1 MRVNRRYVGIG
12 AAVAAIAAGGVGVA
26 GAVGGGESDQPVTGS
41 DAEQAKAA
49 AIEAVG
55 GGSVTE
61 IEYQDGDGAGLYE
74 VEVQKPDGSEVE
86 VHINASFGDVGT
98 VADDDSG
105 AEDDPGADD
114 D

>member
-1 MRVNRRYVGIG
+1 MTIKRRYVGIG
-12 AAVAAIAAGGVGVA
+12 AAVVVIAAGGVAVA

-41 DAEQAKAA
+41 DAEQAEAA

-74 VEVQKPDGSEVE
+74 VEVQKPDGSQVE
-86 VHINASFGDVGT
+86 VHINGSFGDVGT
-98 VADDDSG
+98 TADDDSG
-105 AEDDPGADD
+105 ADEDEAGED
-114 D
+114 